1 MGKRSRSH
9 QGMSAFPFLKRKVRK
24 DSEMTVTFLF
34 QIVRSWNLLENQTLE
49 QVVLMET
56 KNTPL
61 TEHLRVIY
69 SKVD

>member
-1 MGKRSRSH
+1 MGKRSSSH
-9 QGMSAFPFLKRKVRK
+9 QGISAFPFFKRKEIK
-24 DSEMTVTFLF
+24 CSELTAIFLF

-56 KNTPL
+56 GNTPL